1 MLIAF
6 SCIII
11 TITSASVIKNIIFS
25 QAHNNVT
32 VNIIKCIMQ
41 LRYIQ
46 YYLSFKP
53 SIVYHT
59 PAQCGG
65 SSQGLLDTYRMTNKI
80 KYQVN

>member
-25 QAHNNVT
+25 QAHNNVKI
-32 VNIIKCIMQ
+32 NIIKCIMQ

-46 YYLSFKP
+46 YYLS
-53 SIVYHT
+53 
-59 PAQCGG
+59 
-65 SSQGLLDTYRMTNKI
+65 LN
-80 KYQVN
+80 QVLYTIPQLNAGVLVRDCWILIG